1 MKNVFITGASRGIGE
16 SIAYYFA
23 EKGFNVVGTARSE
36 FNFKNDNF
44 IGNLYPV
51 QLDVTDRQSMK
62 SVHSFLKDKDL
73 LPNILINNAGITSDQ
88 IFMRMKDDDWDNVID
103 INLTGTFNIT
113 KLFIKDMVKNRY
125 GKIINI
131 SSISGLMGNPGQ
143 VNYSSSKAAL
153 GGFTKSLA
161 KELGSRNINVNSIA
175 PGFIDTEMTEF
186 LDQDAKELLKKDI
199 PLNRLGNTD
208 DISELAFFLASDQ
221 AQYITGQTISVD
233 GGLFMH

>member
-16 SIAYYFA
+16 SIAYHFA

-131 SSISGLMGNPGQ
+131 SSVSGLMGNPGQ

-175 PGFIDTEMTEF
+175 PGFIDTDMTEF
-186 LDQDAKELLKKDI
+186 LDHEAKELLKKDI

-208 DISELAFFLASDQ
+208 DISGLAFFLASDQ